1 MLDRTVQAAAD
12 LQWLAT
18 LLTGSHDV
26 AADATIE
33 AIASS
38 GDRNAF
44 FSTWMRAWSRRMV
57 IARALAAVREDLAA
71 SARRMELGR
80 SEDSAFPPSWAL
92 DRGTTKSDLE
102 HALLRIDLFP
112 RAALLLLVYERVPL
126 NDATILLDSEPALVR
141 KALAQ
146 GARDLTMNLARMQ
159 GWNSIPATSNP
170 GDMEWRYV

>member
-1 MLDRTVQAAAD
+1 MLDRTAQATAD
-12 LQWLAT
+12 LQRLAT

-26 AADATIE
+26 
-33 AIASS
+33 
-38 GDRNAF
+38 
-44 FSTWMRAWSRRMV
+44 FSARMRAWSRRMV
-57 IARALAAVREDLAA
+57 IARALATVREDLAA

-80 SEDSAFPPSWAL
+80 SEDSAFPPPSWAL
-92 DRGTTKSDLE
+92 DRGTTRSDLE
-102 HALLRIDLFP
+102 HALLGIDLFP

-159 GWNSIPATSNP
+159 GWNSIPAASNP
-170 GDMEWRYV
+170 GNMEWRYV

>member
-1 MLDRTVQAAAD
+1 MLDRTAQAAAD

-44 FSTWMRAWSRRMV
+44 FSTRMRAWSRRMV

-80 SEDSAFPPSWAL
+80 SEDSAFPPPSWAL

-126 NDATILLDSEPALVR
+126 NDPTILLDQQPAL
-141 KALAQ
+141 L
-146 GARDLTMNLARMQ
+146 
-159 GWNSIPATSNP
+159 P
-170 GDMEWRYV
+170 